1 MVCVMVVKTAKT
13 TISVTSL
20 VHIRMSIRS
29 FTHFDKIVIINE
41 KKNSYFPFCKYQYL
55 RISYRV

>member
-41 KKNSYFPFCKYQYL
+41 KKFHIFLFVNINIF
-55 RISYRV
+55 V